1 MLFGRFLFKLWFP
14 AMRYLLCLLP
24 LLAALTAHAESF
36 VWKVSKGA
44 NHIYL
49 GGTFHLLKDEDYP
62 LPKEF
67 EQAYNKANWLVFE
80 TDIGKLETAEFQQQF
95 QQAFRLP
102 QGQTLKTSLSADA
115 FRKLKNHCM
124 LNNIDLQQFMAFKPQ
139 FITLMIML
147 QELQK
152 YGLTAEGVDNYFY
165 KKAKADGKLTSQLES
180 TQSQIQFLANMAQ
193 GNENN
198 LIEQTLVD
206 AQELE
211 VVMDGMRDAWR
222 TGNKEKLNQLGNI
235 STQTDYPNIYQSLLV
250 ERNNNWMPRIKN
262 LMNHPE
268 AKFVLVGALHLAG
281 KDGLLQQLSDQGYT
295 VVQMN

>member
-1 MLFGRFLFKLWFP
+1 
-14 AMRYLLCLLP
+14 MRYLLCLLP

-49 GGTFHLLKDEDYP
+49 GGTFHLLKEEDYP

-67 EQAYNKANWLVFE
+67 EQAYEKVNWLVFE

-95 QQAFRLP
+95 QKAFLLP
-102 QGQTLKTSLSADA
+102 DGQTLKTSLSAEA
-115 FRKLKNHCM
+115 FRKLKNYCM

-139 FITLMIML
+139 FITLIITV

-152 YGLTAEGVDNYFY
+152 YGLTAEGVDSYFY
-165 KKAKADGKLTSQLES
+165 KKAKTDGKLTSQLES
-180 TQSQIQFLANMAQ
+180 MQSQIQYLANMAQ
-193 GNENN
+193 GNEDN
-198 LIEQTLVD
+198 LIEQTLAD

-211 VVMDGMRDAWR
+211 VMMNGMRDAWR
-222 TGNKEKLNQLGNI
+222 KGNEEQLNQLGNAPML
-235 STQTDYPNIYQSLLV
+235 TDYPAIYQSLLV

-262 LMNHPE
+262 LINHPE

-281 KDGLLQQLSDQGYT
+281 KDGLLSMLARQNYQIEQLQ
-295 VVQMN
+295 